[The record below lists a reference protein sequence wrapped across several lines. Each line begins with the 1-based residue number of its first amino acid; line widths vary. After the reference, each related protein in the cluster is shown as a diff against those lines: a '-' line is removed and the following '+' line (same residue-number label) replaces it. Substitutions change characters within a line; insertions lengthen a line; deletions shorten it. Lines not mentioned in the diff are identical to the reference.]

1 MGGLFDTLN
10 IGRSTL
16 EASQAGVQVTG
27 HNISNANT
35 EGFHRRRLDQSPEAP
50 PPGGLVILGGVRTNG
65 SARVT
70 NRLLNK
76 QVNTSL
82 GLEAKADT
90 TQGLMMQVESASAR
104 IGSDGL
110 GGAISNLFSK
120 MSSLSTSPSDTTVRE
135 VTLQSAKTL
144 SQTFNQV
151 ASDLSTI
158 QKGADEN
165 VATTVSQINS
175 KTAEIAALNA
185 KIIATEAHGHEASDL
200 RDQQDKLLNDLAKL
214 CGATGFADGDGM
226 MTVMLGSA
234 AIVQREKSLDLA
246 ATPSAALS
254 GMSRVDLKT
263 SANISVDITSQ
274 ITSGQLGAY
283 IDVRDSVITGIQTRV
298 DQLAYDLSTNVNT
311 QHRAG
316 FGLDGLGNRNLF
328 VNPTVVA
335 GAAAAMALDTNIT
348 AARLAASSTATG
360 VPGNNVNALALTGL
374 GKTNLA
380 SGNTTTFNGEAT
392 ATAAA
397 VGLQVSDAKADVLVR
412 KDELTYMQK
421 LHQSEIGVSL
431 DDEMINLIQFQR
443 AYQSGVKVISVVDGL
458 LKTVIRM

>member
-175 KTAEIAALNA
+175 KTARSEERRVG
-185 KIIATEAHGHEASDL
+185 KEC
-200 RDQQDKLLNDLAKL
+200 R
-214 CGATGFADGDGM
+214 
-226 MTVMLGSA
+226 
-234 AIVQREKSLDLA
+234 
-246 ATPSAALS
+246 
-254 GMSRVDLKT
+254 SRW
-263 SANISVDITSQ
+263 SP
-274 ITSGQLGAY
+274 Y
-283 IDVRDSVITGIQTRV
+283 
-298 DQLAYDLSTNVNT
+298 
-311 QHRAG
+311 H
-316 FGLDGLGNRNLF
+316 
-328 VNPTVVA
+328 
-335 GAAAAMALDTNIT
+335 
-348 AARLAASSTATG
+348 
-360 VPGNNVNALALTGL
+360 
-374 GKTNLA
+374 
-380 SGNTTTFNGEAT
+380 
-392 ATAAA
+392 
-397 VGLQVSDAKADVLVR
+397 
-412 KDELTYMQK
+412 
-421 LHQSEIGVSL
+421 
-431 DDEMINLIQFQR
+431 
-443 AYQSGVKVISVVDGL
+443 
-458 LKTVIRM
+458 